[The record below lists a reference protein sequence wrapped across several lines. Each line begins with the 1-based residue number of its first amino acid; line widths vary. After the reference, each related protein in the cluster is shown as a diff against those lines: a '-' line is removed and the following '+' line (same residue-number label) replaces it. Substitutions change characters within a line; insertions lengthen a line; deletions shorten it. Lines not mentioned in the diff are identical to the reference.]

1 MWLQNQRRIKR
12 SEKQEGSVRTLTHF
26 HYLPIFGIRYDA
38 SHISTL
44 ERAAHMDTPENLYS
58 VAVIGTGVMGKGI
71 VQIMAQSSQV
81 AEVLW
86 IGRSLASAEKSLGVL
101 HEQWDRQVKKNRL
114 DPSQARDYMGK
125 VRAVGDYRSIST
137 SKLVIEAVAESME
150 AKRDIFR
157 NLSHIATPQ
166 MILASNTSSLSI
178 TELGSLCPF
187 PENVVGLHF
196 FNPAPVMK
204 LTEIISGLSTSKETL
219 DWAFDFSKSLGKEP
233 VMVNEAPGFIV
244 NRMLIPMINEA
255 IGILAEGV
263 ATAEEIDKAMRYG
276 ANHPIGPLALA
287 DLIGNDV
294 NLSIMETLHNE
305 TGDPKY
311 RAHSLLRKMVRAN
324 HLGRKTGQGFY
335 KY

>member
-1 MWLQNQRRIKR
+1 MDIP
-12 SEKQEGSVRTLTHF
+12 EKT
-26 HYLPIFGIRYDA
+26 
-38 SHISTL
+38 
-44 ERAAHMDTPENLYS
+44 YS
-58 VAVIGTGVMGKGI
+58 VTVIGTGVMGKGI
-71 VQIMAQSSQV
+71 VQIMAQSSHV
-81 AEVLW
+81 SSVLW
-86 IGRSLASAEKSLGVL
+86 IGRSISSSEKSLNSL
-101 HEQWDRQVKKNRL
+101 SEQWDRQVKKNRL
-114 DPSQARDYMGK
+114 NESLARDYLGK
-125 VRAVGDYRSIST
+125 IRTSDDYNSISG
-137 SKLVIEAVAESME
+137 SDLVIEAVAECME
-150 AKRDIFR
+150 SKRDIFKK
-157 NLSHIATPQ
+157 LSSIATPE

-187 PENVVGLHF
+187 PENVVGMHF

-219 DWAFDFSKSLGKEP
+219 DWAFNFSKSLGKEP

-263 ATAEEIDKAMRYG
+263 ASAEEIDKAMRFG

-324 HLGRKTGQGFY
+324 HLGRKTGLGFY